1 MDALSSILFWGCF
14 GILIYIYAGYILIL
28 QIKVRLHPFRHKPD
42 ESHQPAISILF
53 AARNEM
59 ASLPAKM
66 ESIRNLRYP
75 REKVQTLIASDASTD
90 GADEYLAA
98 QDDVHFTAL
107 KSHQGKNASLNAIL
121 PHAKGDVLFFTDANT
136 ILHPG
141 CLQAAA
147 RHFHDPHVGL
157 IVGELTFKQEEN
169 WNAVGRGAGLYWKYE
184 NHIKRLESRLG
195 SLLVGGGS
203 LLIVRRSLVET
214 LDPRIAND
222 LEIPARVG
230 AKGYKILYE
239 PECLGFEKAHTRA
252 GEEWGR
258 TSRIVARGLRGF
270 VVLLPIFLKTPM
282 RFWQFV
288 SHKFLRWFTLPLVLG
303 AMLGAWAL
311 RDNFIPGAFFYLSL
325 VGMLLAGIGL
335 CALPYSPASKW
346 MRPFTLAAHM
356 TIMHCAALW
365 GILKALFGRTPATWD
380 IPESTRE

>member
-1 MDALSSILFWGCF
+1 M
-14 GILIYIYAGYILIL
+14 
-28 QIKVRLHPFRHKPD
+28 
-42 ESHQPAISILF
+42 LF

-66 ESIRNLRYP
+66 ESIRNLHYP

-90 GADEYLAA
+90 GADDYLAA

-107 KSHQGKNASLNAIL
+107 KSHQGKNASLNAL
-121 PHAKGDVLFFTDANT
+121 LHSAKGEIFFFTDANT
-136 ILHPG
+136 ILHPD

-147 RHFHDPHVGL
+147 RHFHDPRVGL
-157 IVGELTFKQEEN
+157 VVGELIFKQEEN
-169 WNAVGRGAGLYWKYE
+169 WNAVGRGAGLYWRYE
-184 NHIKRLESRLG
+184 NYIKRLESRLG

-203 LLIVRRSLVET
+203 LLIVRRNLVEA

-230 AKGYKILYE
+230 AKGCKILYE

-270 VVLLPIFLKTPM
+270 IVLLPVFLKTPM

-288 SHKFLRWFTLPLVLG
+288 SHKFLRWFTLPLLLG

-311 RDNFIPGAFFYLSL
+311 REQLIPGFFFSL
-325 VGMLLAGIGL
+325 CAVGWLCAGIGMCVL
-335 CALPYSPASKW
+335 FISPALKW
-346 MRPFTLAAHM
+346 MRPFTLAAHL
-356 TIMHCAALW
+356 TIMHCAAVW
-365 GILKALFGRTPATWD
+365 GMMKALFGRTPATWD